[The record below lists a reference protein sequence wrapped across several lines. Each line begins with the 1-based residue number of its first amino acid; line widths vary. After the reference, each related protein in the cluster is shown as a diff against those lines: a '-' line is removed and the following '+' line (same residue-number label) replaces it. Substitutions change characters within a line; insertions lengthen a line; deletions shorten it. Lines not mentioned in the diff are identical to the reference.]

1 MKCTICN
8 KELTGRQTKFCSKR
22 CQYNGFKDYQKEYH
36 KKYQQLNKEKLRLYN
51 KEYHRWY

>member
-36 KKYQQLNKEKLRLYN
+36 KKYQQLNKET
-51 KEYHRWY
+51 